1 MGWVLF
7 ALLLLAGMPLLCSRS
22 IEAAGTAVTVTS
34 NQSDGT
40 VTVTVSDA
48 ELKGKEISVICYAP
62 GASGAYNDLTA
73 NKASIVYMNQYTLN
87 GTLSFHFKVKKQLV
101 SGVYTLVVTSEK
113 GQTVNQFRFIPE
125 ETAPGQTAAPP
136 GNTSNPSVPG
146 KSVTAKKKVLPA
158 PKGVKAKPSGRKKV
172 KVSWKKVKGAKGYQI
187 SVATKKKGKY
197 KVKLTVKGSSKKKA
211 TLKKMKSGKV
221 YYMKVRA
228 YQLSGKKKR
237 AGSFNRNG
245 GLYETNNKTYVGG
258 RSSGSFFPGDCLH
271 GAIDGRPCRSTRLE
285 IRPG

>member
-1 MGWVLF
+1 MQRKMGWVLF

-146 KSVTAKKKVLPA
+146 KSVAAKKKSTA
-158 PKGVKAKPSGRKKV
+158 CTERCQSKTFWTEKSKSFMEKGEG
-172 KVSWKKVKGAKGYQI
+172 
-187 SVATKKKGKY
+187 
-197 KVKLTVKGSSKKKA
+197 
-211 TLKKMKSGKV
+211 
-221 YYMKVRA
+221 
-228 YQLSGKKKR
+228 
-237 AGSFNRNG
+237 
-245 GLYETNNKTYVGG
+245 
-258 RSSGSFFPGDCLH
+258 C
-271 GAIDGRPCRSTRLE
+271 
-285 IRPG
+285 

>member
-1 MGWVLF
+1 MQRKMGWVLF

-237 AGSFNRNG
+237 AGKYSKIVKVKVR
-245 GLYETNNKTYVGG
+245 
-258 RSSGSFFPGDCLH
+258 
-271 GAIDGRPCRSTRLE
+271 
-285 IRPG
+285 